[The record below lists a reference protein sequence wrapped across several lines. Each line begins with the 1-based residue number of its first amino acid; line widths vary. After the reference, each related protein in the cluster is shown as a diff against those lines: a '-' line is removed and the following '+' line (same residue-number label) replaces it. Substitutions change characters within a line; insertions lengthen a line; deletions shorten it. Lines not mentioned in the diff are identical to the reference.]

1 MKKKR
6 IDKYLGEKCR
16 ILYKK
21 PGESNIHINTGI
33 ISSINKNLGTIKIES
48 HHKKIIMKI
57 NKILTI
63 EPIHYKVINWL
74 ISFYLYDFGYK
85 AKNIAKY

>member
-33 ISSINKNLGTIKIES
+33 ISSINKNLGTIKIKS

-63 EPIHYKVINWL
+63 NPVYNKIIT
-74 ISFYLYDFGYK
+74 
-85 AKNIAKY
+85 

>member
-21 PGESNIHINTGI
+21 SDGANIHIKTGI
-33 ISSINKNLGTIKIES
+33 ISSINRNLGTIEIKS

-57 NKILTI
+57 NKILTM
-63 EPIHYKVINWL
+63 EPIYKKVIT
-74 ISFYLYDFGYK
+74 
-85 AKNIAKY
+85 